1 MNKPDDSVET
11 ANLELANDERA
22 HLELGKGEATGEKLQ
37 SYILVAH
44 ANLHKQPQATVE
56 LIQYINSAM
65 RNYRM
70 KEDKRVVNKRKFSA
84 HQRWRRRQRRSQEES
99 QSQGQRASD
108 QDRNQGDLDTSD
120 GIFDEPFQ
128 DRSAQEVVPLE
139 IGAGSSMNRDEAG
152 TLISQ
157 GEGKGQQAQVQE
169 VEDRYGWTMVHTYSR
184 RDLLQINDFT
194 KRKQHD
200 WLGEMIQRI
209 PKSMYK
215 LFPYN
220 RSVYKNMVEP
230 QVERDVGRDN
240 KTLTGSDTVTASEQD
255 INGDSF
261 SDSTWSAPE
270 VKGIEQGDLEALET
284 IPMMVIGE
292 DMLDEKPREI
302 MDIPGVEDSSTVI
315 VVTENGQV
323 KRTIRPRG
331 HTAPYRGK
339 VVRREIYRMGKS
351 STPVPME
358 LFKKGQRQIV
368 SIPGTQDEGIRVR
381 VVEESP
387 VKSNHSGRSAQKGRM
402 DGRKDNQTKGTQQPG
417 LLENFKKMN
426 LDGALSTSSSEEDT
440 YGMGMARER
449 RRVPISPG
457 DEADVSSDS
466 WSWLNPNGR
475 DDNGTKTP
483 NNQSQE
489 REGSLLLETP
499 PEMRDGPVS
508 RQGNRDNQLLETPPE
523 MRNSQDRRNRQT
535 GWSSGWSSVT
545 PELQG
550 PVPKKADK
558 LDRPRRKQQVIVKG
572 SKFIQGDETE
582 MDTSTS
588 SLLDSKSEEDRPYKD
603 GSHCTWNKELERLI
617 ESQKSQAD
625 PTLEELRDGRQ
636 WVSEESSDI
645 MDQRPRG
652 EQVLQEEV
660 INRMISSSEEA
671 DDPILSMLAGI
682 PEGDI
687 SSLEASEMG
696 AIDPCLGS
704 YSSPDPGIEIET
716 SQLLQSEEE
725 ALERLPELTM
735 DRNTEE
741 MVFNDRM
748 DQFIAHSQQ
757 HPNQEYTE
765 SKKLAMKLNTPD
777 AFIVGLQEFAWNS
790 HNLQVTHLKGHLI
803 HADKSAKPGPRAAIL
818 ASKNMQVWGVPKF
831 TNRDTATVM
840 WLVEG
845 APFKKVYFVSSYHQ
859 DTTNEQDPARKK
871 PVIDPIIEKLLAHS
885 EREGSQVVILADT
898 NAHSSLWH
906 MPKTN
911 ARGAEFERMV
921 ADRHLHVLNKGNV
934 EENWTWSGM
943 RDGEMRKT
951 IIDVTF
957 CTPGIADYATNWRVR
972 NGAPISDHRSIEF
985 IIPLAGTTDEWKRQY
1000 AWTDW
1005 DKFEEAL
1012 ENMIEEVVVENLD
1025 GDKWSPED
1033 LEQEMTRMYED
1044 IYTALEEVCPK
1055 RKLPQRIPHVPWWD
1069 SSLEELK
1076 KKARILQKTL
1086 RWMRRNPGKQPR
1098 HPTTYE
1104 EVKAAFRVYNKAC
1117 KKAKRR
1123 SWRQFIEGTDSF
1135 LKTAALGRLLKRAA
1149 YHEVGLLKDSGGEE
1163 CGPEE
1168 SLNILSSEHFPESRT
1183 EPTGEGPRPNR
1194 LKKEDIMGL
1203 NVEWITAEKIKAA
1216 FAKFSPF
1223 KGAGPD
1229 ELPPIVM
1236 KHFGK
1241 KMIARLTR
1249 IYKASVA
1256 LGVLPTKWLEVKVI
1270 YIPKPGKDSYDV
1282 PRSFRPISLM
1292 SFLMKGLERLML
1304 WHYETEVLDDKP
1316 FHRNQHGFRKG
1327 MSCDTAISQVSEEIE
1342 KAFQQG
1348 DSVMLVDLDI
1358 KGAYDNLTYTDIV
1371 EALQKRGAPREYV
1384 KWHEYFLY
1392 HRSLSIKHKGVE
1404 IVRYP
1409 TKGTPQGAICSPAH
1423 WNEVSDS
1430 FHSLYDGSE
1439 IMTSGYADD
1448 TSIFITGKDLVEMRN
1463 KLQIGVDRA
1472 QYWAQEHGLEFS
1484 TAKTKSIIFTRQ
1496 KREDWVEPS
1505 KLKMYGQEISFTTEI
1520 GHLGVLMDQ
1529 SLTWR
1534 SHIMN
1539 KIKKCKGL
1547 LMKFHRAQKI
1557 IWGLPPQYA
1566 LWAYKGIARPAL
1578 THACLVWHH
1587 ATRHKYIQD
1596 KLRSFQLQGLRMLG
1610 FTRKSTPARGLE
1622 IITNTWPLHLH
1633 IKGLALRSHI
1643 RTKHLTRYS
1652 AEELHTIRV
1661 KTRGH
1666 RQWLREEIIRRGM
1679 VDPDVQSDRQILR
1692 QKWNKQYEIGHESM
1706 DKRRDD
1712 WGKPYLYWFEYGDR
1726 VWNIYTDGS
1735 RDDNQEKAGSG
1746 LVVYKDG
1753 ETKFEASFGI
1763 GDRTVFQAE
1772 VFAIK
1777 QAALWLLRPE
1787 NRVSLENAVI
1797 FIYSDSQ
1804 AAIQA
1809 LDGNFVSSKLV
1820 WSTMTLLE
1828 EAKKWVK
1835 LGKIQI
1841 RWVKAH
1847 VGFEGNEKADSL
1859 AKLGLDQPIH
1869 PDSPHDPEALINA
1882 ALMAMVNVQWIEDWS
1897 AEPTC
1902 RQTKHW
1908 FPYPRPDISFK
1919 ILRTQRRIYSVLVQI
1934 MTGHNYMQ
1942 RHQHLIDTTNGVEGD
1957 GPTCLLCKQ
1966 GEMTSE
1972 HIIGQCEE
1980 LIGIR
1985 IKHFT
1990 EIELKP
1996 PFINLSLAA
2005 VIGFLR
2011 EVPIVA
2017 LQFFL
2022 EEE

>member
-1 MNKPDDSVET
+1 MNNSEEVVET
-11 ANLELANDERA
+11 SNLDLANDEMA
-22 HLELGKGEATGEKLQ
+22 HLELGKDEVREESLQ

-56 LIQYINSAM
+56 LIQYLNSAM
-65 RNYRM
+65 KNYRM
-70 KEDKRVVNKRKFSA
+70 EGDKRIVNKRKLSA
-84 HQRWRRRQRRSQEES
+84 HQRWQKRQRRSQTATQAQDSEAADLNHQQSKEEHGVTNLEES
-99 QSQGQRASD
+99 FQDCTFQDGQEPGAG
-108 QDRNQGDLDTSD
+108 NWLPGE
-120 GIFDEPFQ
+120 GIFQ
-128 DRSAQEVVPLE
+128 A
-139 IGAGSSMNRDEAG
+139 
-152 TLISQ
+152 SQ
-157 GEGKGQQAQVQE
+157 VAGEGRQVPDQE
-169 VEDRYGWTMVHTYSR
+169 AEGRFRWTMTHSYSR

-194 KRKQHD
+194 RHKQHD
-200 WLGEMIQRI
+200 WLGAMIQGI
-209 PKSMYK
+209 PKSLHT
-215 LFPYN
+215 LFPYD
-220 RSVYKNMVEP
+220 RSIYKELVEP
-230 QVERDVGRDN
+230 QAQSQRRQMED
-240 KTLTGSDTVTASEQD
+240 SDTVTASEQD
-255 INGDSF
+255 NNRDSC

-270 VKGIEQGDLEALET
+270 VRGAEQGDLEVLET

-292 DMLDEKPREI
+292 HLQDERPAEI
-302 MDIPGVEDSSTVI
+302 VDVPGAEDSSTVI
-315 VVTENGQV
+315 VITENGQV
-323 KRTIRPRG
+323 KKTIRPRG
-331 HTAPYRGK
+331 HAIPYRGR
-339 VVRREIYRMGKS
+339 VARREVIKIGNN
-351 STPVPME
+351 STPVPVE

-368 SIPGTQDEGIRVR
+368 SILGAQDEGIRVR

-387 VKSNHSGRSAQKGRM
+387 VKPKRSHKSPQKGQVGSRNGDNSQGPQAGSDLYSKLNI
-402 DGRKDNQTKGTQQPG
+402 DGAITTSSSDEDIQQTPGTGRVKGTQI
-417 LLENFKKMN
+417 L
-426 LDGALSTSSSEEDT
+426 
-440 YGMGMARER
+440 
-449 RRVPISPG
+449 PG

-466 WSWLNPNGR
+466 LSWLNPEVNNITTPMTP
-475 DDNGTKTP
+475 DNRG
-483 NNQSQE
+483 QMRS
-489 REGSLLLETP
+489 GSLLLETP
-499 PEMRDGPVS
+499 PEMREEPSS
-508 RQGNRDNQLLETPPE
+508 RQMNREGGLMETPPAVGH
-523 MRNSQDRRNRQT
+523 RQADRQEQT
-535 GWSSGWSSVT
+535 GWSSGWSSDT
-545 PELQG
+545 MESQG

-558 LDRPRRKQQVIVKG
+558 LDRPRRSQQRIIKG
-572 SKFIQGDETE
+572 SRFIQGDESE

-603 GSHCTWNKELERLI
+603 GSHCMWSNELGRLL
-617 ESQKSQAD
+617 ESQKSQV
-625 PTLEELRDGRQ
+625 PSPLGSTLGG
-636 WVSEESSDI
+636 
-645 MDQRPRG
+645 DQEYDVTSLVMTNHRPRG
-652 EQVLQEEV
+652 EQALQEEV
-660 INRMISSSEEA
+660 VDRMGSTGEEE
-671 DDPILSMLAGI
+671 DDPILSLLAKI
-682 PEGDI
+682 PAGEGL
-687 SSLEASEMG
+687 S
-696 AIDPCLGS
+696 LGS
-704 YSSPDPGIEIET
+704 SALGETDPGQESFVT
-716 SQLLQSEEE
+716 DTRQLVQSEEE
-725 ALERLPELTM
+725 EFDKLQDMIL
-735 DRNTEE
+735 DRDTDE
-741 MVFNDRM
+741 MVFNERM
-748 DQFIAHSQQ
+748 DQFIENSQQ
-757 HPNQEYTE
+757 HPNQEYAN
-765 SKKLAMKLNTPD
+765 SKTSAMKLNTPD
-777 AFIVGLQEFAWNS
+777 AFIVGLQEFSWNS
-790 HNLQVTHLKGHLI
+790 HSKQITHLKGHLI

-818 ASKNMQVWGVPKF
+818 ASKNMQVWGVPKY

-845 APFKKVYFVSSYHQ
+845 APFRKVYFVSSYHQ
-859 DTTNEQDPARKK
+859 DTSNEQDPARKK
-871 PVIDPIIEKLLAHS
+871 PVIDPIIEKLLVHS

-898 NAHSSLWH
+898 NAHSSLWN
-906 MPKTN
+906 MPRTN
-911 ARGAEFERMV
+911 ARGVEFERMV
-921 ADRHLHVLNKGNV
+921 ADRHLHVLNKGGV
-934 EENWTWSGM
+934 EDSWTWSGM
-943 RDGEMRKT
+943 RDGEIRKT
-951 IIDVTF
+951 ILDVSF
-957 CTPGIADYATNWRVR
+957 CTPGIAEYTTNWKVR

-985 IIPLAGTTDEWKRQY
+985 IITLSGTTDEWRRQY

-1005 DKFEEAL
+1005 AKFEEIL
-1012 ENMIEEVVVENLD
+1012 EGMIEEVVVENLE

-1033 LEQEMTRMYED
+1033 LEQEMTKMYED
-1044 IYTALEEVCPK
+1044 IYSALDEVSPR
-1055 RKLPQRIPHVPWWD
+1055 RKTPLRIPHVPWWD

-1076 KKARILQKTL
+1076 RKARTMQKTV
-1086 RWMRRNPGKQPR
+1086 RWMRRNPGRQPR
-1098 HPTTYE
+1098 NPATHE
-1104 EVKAAFRVYNKAC
+1104 DVKEAFKIYNKAC
-1117 KKAKRR
+1117 KKARRR

-1135 LKTAALGRLLKRAA
+1135 LKTAALGRILKRAA
-1149 YHEVGLLKDSGGEE
+1149 YHEVGLLKDSEGRE

-1168 SLNILSSEHFPESRT
+1168 SLNILSSEHFPESQT
-1183 EPTGEGPRPNR
+1183 EPTREGPRPDR
-1194 LKKEDIMGL
+1194 LRKEDIMGL

-1236 KHFGK
+1236 KNFGK

-1304 WHYETEVLDDKP
+1304 WHYETEVLDAKP

-1327 MSCDTAISQVSEEIE
+1327 MSCDTAISQVAEEIE
-1342 KAFQQG
+1342 KAFQQKH
-1348 DSVMLVDLDI
+1348 SVMLVDLDI
-1358 KGAYDNLTYTDIV
+1358 KGAYDNLRYTDIV

-1404 IVRYP
+1404 INRYP

-1430 FHSLYDGSE
+1430 FHSMFDRSE

-1448 TSIFITGKDLVEMRN
+1448 TSIFVAGSDLVEMRN

-1472 QYWAQEHGLEFS
+1472 QYWAQQHGLEFGM
-1484 TAKTKSIIFTRQ
+1484 AKTKTIIFTRQ
-1496 KREDWVEPS
+1496 KREEWVEPT
-1505 KLKMYGQEISFTTEI
+1505 KLKMYGQEIPFTTEI

-1529 SLTWR
+1529 GLTWR

-1557 IWGLPPQYA
+1557 IWGLPPKYA
-1566 LWAYKGIARPAL
+1566 HWAYKGIGRPAL

-1587 ATRHKYIQD
+1587 ATRHKYIQN
-1596 KLRSFQLQGLRMLG
+1596 KLRSFQLLGLRMLG

-1622 IITNTWPLHLH
+1622 IITHTWPLHLH

-1652 AEELHTIRV
+1652 AEELHTNLV

-1666 RQWLREEIIRRGM
+1666 RQWLREEIVRRGM

-1706 DKRRDD
+1706 DKRRED
-1712 WGKPYLYWFEYGDR
+1712 WGTPYLSWFEYGDK

-1735 RDDNQEKAGSG
+1735 RDDSQEKAGSG
-1746 LVVYKDG
+1746 LVVYKDD
-1753 ETKFEASFGI
+1753 ELRFEASYGI

-1787 NRVSLENAVI
+1787 NRVLLENAVI

-1847 VGFEGNEKADSL
+1847 VGYEGNEKADSL
-1859 AKLGLDQPIH
+1859 ARIGLDQPIH

-1882 ALMAMVNVQWIEDWS
+1882 ALMAMVNVQWIEDWT

-1919 ILRTQRRIYSVLVQI
+1919 ILNTQRRIYSVLVQI

-1957 GPTCLLCKQ
+1957 GPVCLLCKK

-1980 LIGIR
+1980 LIGLR
-1985 IKHFT
+1985 IKHFM

-2011 EVPIVA
+2011 EVQIVA
-2017 LQFFL
+2017 LQFFI
-2022 EEE
+2022 EVE